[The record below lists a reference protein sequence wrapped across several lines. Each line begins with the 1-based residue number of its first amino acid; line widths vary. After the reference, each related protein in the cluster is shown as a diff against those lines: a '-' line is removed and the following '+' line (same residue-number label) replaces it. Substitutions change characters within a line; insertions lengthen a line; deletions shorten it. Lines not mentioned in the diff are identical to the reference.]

1 MTNFLDDL
9 FRPAETDRIAENP
22 WASGQAPSVDLP
34 KGDSKDPMKDCGW
47 LNVKSDF

>member
-1 MTNFLDDL
+1 MSFLDDL

-22 WASGQAPSVDLP
+22 WSNGRSPSTELP
-34 KGDSKDPMKDCGW
+34 QGDEKDPMKDCGW